1 MIKISEKSVLFSK
14 TITQER
20 KVISMKKYGVFISYR
35 HADWAL
41 AGRIYD
47 FLSAKG
53 LCPFWDSTSMCQGS
67 FPDTLKQEIQQ
78 APYFLCVLT
87 PNTFADLSPSAW
99 IYKEIKL
106 ALSDPGK
113 KILLVAD
120 TNFQWPAEMPE
131 EIARIQEQHYDPV
144 DRTTFRSVMEQ
155 ICQRSIDWNS
165 LSGVLDWRQR
175 LKSLNN
181 ICLANRERIER
192 TLAPLADRFG
202 PELVHSIQQNQEFTG
217 QNRIRFIHMS
227 CYAASIIFS
236 PQQDMVDERAFDL
249 GLMFN
254 IFAKMLQDPEFSLEL
269 VINAPGSFAMQDAI
283 DREKLGNSALEAYQE
298 AIFLSSYS
306 NIHRLIQEE
315 PSFAQAYK
323 EKRFRFMVT
332 ENVLPYALFQVEYK
346 PGFEEYSH
354 VKVDLYSEGL
364 TSNMDRRCMMIF
376 KQDDP
381 DNYSF
386 FVRCYEY
393 TRNVR
398 ESKALMKA
406 HHAQWLAQWEE
417 LKEELE

>member
-1 MIKISEKSVLFSK
+1 
-14 TITQER
+14 
-20 KVISMKKYGVFISYR
+20 
-35 HADWAL
+35 
-41 AGRIYD
+41 
-47 FLSAKG
+47 
-53 LCPFWDSTSMCQGS
+53 
-67 FPDTLKQEIQQ
+67 
-78 APYFLCVLT
+78 
-87 PNTFADLSPSAW
+87 
-99 IYKEIKL
+99 
-106 ALSDPGK
+106 
-113 KILLVAD
+113 
-120 TNFQWPAEMPE
+120 
-131 EIARIQEQHYDPV
+131 
-144 DRTTFRSVMEQ
+144 
-155 ICQRSIDWNS
+155 
-165 LSGVLDWRQR
+165 
-175 LKSLNN
+175 
-181 ICLANRERIER
+181 
-192 TLAPLADRFG
+192 
-202 PELVHSIQQNQEFTG
+202 
-217 QNRIRFIHMS
+217 
-227 CYAASIIFS
+227 
-236 PQQDMVDERAFDL
+236 
-249 GLMFN
+249 MFN